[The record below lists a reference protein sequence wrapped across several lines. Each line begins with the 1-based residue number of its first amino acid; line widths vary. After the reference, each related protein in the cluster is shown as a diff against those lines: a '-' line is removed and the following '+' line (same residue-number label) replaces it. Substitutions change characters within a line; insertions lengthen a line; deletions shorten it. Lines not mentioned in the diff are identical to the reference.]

1 MCGTGSAVGA
11 PGNGGGVW
19 GTPGTLVVGPCGH
32 PCHHG
37 GGGVWGRVGHPCHHG
52 GWGVWDTMVFTLG
65 TLAVNTLLVVTVAG
79 GILGTLVGHT
89 LAGLGATVSYH

>member
-19 GTPGTLVVGPCGH
+19 GTPGTLVVGPC
-32 PCHHG
+32 
-37 GGGVWGRVGHPCHHG
+37 GHPCHHG

-89 LAGLGATVSYH
+89 LAGLGDTVSYH